1 MILKNIVMDKF
12 HFFKGV
18 TFIYSHSIIAFRH
31 LIRGG

>member
-1 MILKNIVMDKF
+1 MILKINVMDKF

-18 TFIYSHSIIAFRH
+18 TLLYSHSIIAFRH